1 MLAKLETYLKKKISV
16 NTCEDKGIN
25 NLFKPS
31 RNSLLFVGITSWYR
45 NSGNKI
51 NKERNIINTL
61 SSAIEW
67 ATSGNK
73 FLNYHLT

>member
-1 MLAKLETYLKKKISV
+1 MVKIKVKIIYSNPLV
-16 NTCEDKGIN
+16 I
-25 NLFKPS
+25 LI
-31 RNSLLFVGITSWYR
+31 LFVGITSWYR

-67 ATSGNK
+67 ATVGNK
-73 FLNYHLT
+73 F

>member
-1 MLAKLETYLKKKISV
+1 MVKIKVKIIYSNPLV
-16 NTCEDKGIN
+16 I
-25 NLFKPS
+25 LI
-31 RNSLLFVGITSWYR
+31 LFVGITSWYR